1 MNNILILGCGRVGG
15 EIARLLVANHCEV
28 TVVDSNR
35 AKLMDLQSA
44 NDLRTM
50 QGNAAD
56 PQTLA
61 NAGGDDADMVIAV
74 TAMDEVNLVA
84 CKLCSLL
91 FNTPTK
97 IARIRSALYD
107 DKRINGS
114 DGFDIDQ
121 MFCPEQIIADNISEA
136 IRHPGCLSVHKV
148 ARGRAVLASFAVA
161 SKAEMSGKTIGDL
174 RGKLPDADFRAVSV
188 YRDYK
193 TVKPKAETRLFVGDE
208 VSIVAAP
215 EDLDSITPLLAG
227 ENFARRDDDVCALRG
242 MASC

>member
-97 IARIRSALYD
+97 IARIRSALYE
-107 DKRINGS
+107 RINGS
-114 DGFDIDQ
+114 DGFDK
-121 MFCPEQIIADNISEA
+121 
-136 IRHPGCLSVHKV
+136 R
-148 ARGRAVLASFAVA
+148 
-161 SKAEMSGKTIGDL
+161 
-174 RGKLPDADFRAVSV
+174 
-188 YRDYK
+188 
-193 TVKPKAETRLFVGDE
+193 
-208 VSIVAAP
+208 
-215 EDLDSITPLLAG
+215 
-227 ENFARRDDDVCALRG
+227 
-242 MASC
+242 